1 MSKAIPKVY
10 GADPRIIYYEH
21 LFMIL
26 QKLGWKFPPSNK
38 SIIPKIHNAIDYI
51 SSNQVD
57 IDFLFKNLFRDI
69 NEDNLIN
76 TLNPLITHYLH
87 CEIDGHAGSAK
98 LLLLKPK

>member
-10 GADPRIIYYEH
+10 GADPRIIYYEY

-26 QKLGWKFPPSNK
+26 QKLGWKFPPSNNVL
-38 SIIPKIHNAIDYI
+38 SPKIQDAIEYI
-51 SSNQVD
+51 RSNQVD
-57 IDFLFKNLFRDI
+57 IDFLFKNVFKDVK
-69 NEDNLIN
+69 EDNLIN

-87 CEIDGHAGSAK
+87 CEIDGYAGAAK